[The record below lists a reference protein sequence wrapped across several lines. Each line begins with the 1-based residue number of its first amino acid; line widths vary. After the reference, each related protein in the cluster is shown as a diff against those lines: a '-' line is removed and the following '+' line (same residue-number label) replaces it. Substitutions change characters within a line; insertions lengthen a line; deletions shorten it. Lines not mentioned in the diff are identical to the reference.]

1 MLQPMASFSSKISR
15 KWFLSKTSYKYIWNI
30 SGTIRTI
37 NDRSGILSCLM
48 FKDFNT
54 LGHICATYLD
64 SHGYGAAEVMRI
76 ILALSKLTI
85 EGFIVRAE
93 GCGMLIIELEW
104 FWDLE

>member
-1 MLQPMASFSSKISR
+1 
-15 KWFLSKTSYKYIWNI
+15 
-30 SGTIRTI
+30 
-37 NDRSGILSCLM
+37 M

-104 FWDLE
+104 FWDLEWFTYEIYLLSGDLNEISCFLMSLPHTLPYPTQQEIQMK